1 MNDDLNWVNADQ
13 GTHIVPKGLICA
25 LTLYQ
30 MTCPEA
36 KNSVSFAVMK
46 NSLAYISGGVIV
58 AVMFLAVFVGGAN
71 AGDCPRS
78 QSADAPA
85 AKGHH

>member
-1 MNDDLNWVNADQ
+1 MA
-13 GTHIVPKGLICA
+13 A
-25 LTLYQ
+25 YQ
-30 MTCPEA
+30 MTYLGPETV
-36 KNSVSFAVMK
+36 VSFFGMK
-46 NSLAYISGGVIV
+46 NSLAYIGGSVIV

-71 AGDCPRS
+71 AGDCTRS

>member
-1 MNDDLNWVNADQ
+1 
-13 GTHIVPKGLICA
+13 
-25 LTLYQ
+25 
-30 MTCPEA
+30 MTYLGPETT
-36 KNSVSFAVMK
+36 VSFFGME
-46 NSLAYISGGVIV
+46 NLLAYIGGSVIV

-71 AGDCPRS
+71 AGDCSRS